1 MNPAAPDRPTVVL
14 ASASPTRARLLSD
27 AGLAIRTI
35 PADIDEAA
43 IKNAMRAEDASAL
56 DTATALAET
65 KAMRVSMKCPGDL
78 VIGADQMLEC
88 DGRWYD
94 KPHGLADV
102 RAHLHAL
109 RGRQHTLVTSVVVVQ
124 DGARLWQ
131 HSDTADL
138 VMRPF
143 SDAFLDQYIT
153 AAGEDALT
161 SVGGYRLEGLGAQLF
176 ESVRGDYFTVLGLP
190 LLPLLEFFR
199 SRGAVTP

>member
-14 ASASPTRARLLSD
+14 ASASPTRTRLLND
-27 AGLAIRTI
+27 AGLTVRTI
-35 PADIDEAA
+35 PADIDEAP
-43 IKNAMRAEDASAL
+43 IKDAMRAEDASVT

-65 KAMRVSMKCPGDL
+65 KAMRVSMKCPADL

-102 RAHLHAL
+102 RAHLQTL
-109 RGRQHTLVTSVVVVQ
+109 RGRRHTLVTSAVVVQ
-124 DGARLWQ
+124 NGARLWQ

-138 VMRPF
+138 VMRSF
-143 SDAFLDQYIT
+143 SDAFLDEYIA

-176 ESVRGDYFTVLGLP
+176 ESVRGDYFTILGLP
-190 LLPLLEFFR
+190 LLPLLDFFR
-199 SRGAVTP
+199 TRGAITP

>member
-1 MNPAAPDRPTVVL
+1 MNPVAPDRPTVVL

-27 AGLAIRTI
+27 AGLAVRTI

-43 IKNAMRAEDASAL
+43 IKDAMRAEDASAV

-102 RAHLHAL
+102 RAHLQTL
-109 RGRQHTLVTSVVVVQ
+109 RGRRHTLVTSAVVVQ
-124 DGARLWQ
+124 NGARLWQ

-143 SDAFLDQYIT
+143 SDAFLDEYIA

-176 ESVRGDYFTVLGLP
+176 ESVRGDYFTILGLP
-190 LLPLLEFFR
+190 LLPLLDFFR